1 MLTVLLSIFLWL
13 PASLSAQ
20 AYEDL
25 SSVRV
30 EELSDAQVRGF
41 ILEATRSGMNINQ
54 MDPLLIQRGMSIAE
68 ISKLKTRIQAMDRN
82 ALRPAND
89 VILNRPGARQL
100 QDSLTRLEMKPLM
113 DYNQAFAELTSRNF
127 GFAVFN
133 NPRISFEPNLKIPTP
148 KNYQLSVNDELL
160 IDVSGNSEANYALKV
175 SPEGVIRIP
184 VAGPVQ
190 VNGLTIEQAKK
201 AITQKL
207 STTIYTA
214 IRTGKTTV
222 DVTLGSIRSI
232 NVIVIGEAN
241 LPGTYTLPSLA
252 TAFHALYA
260 CGGPGP
266 NGSFRN
272 IQVIRNNTTVAE
284 LDIYEYLVTGNR
296 KKDIRLMDQD
306 VIKINSY
313 EKRIELKGEVK
324 KPGLYDV
331 AAGETVKTIISYAG
345 GFTDQA
351 YTSRIQVYR
360 NTATERKISTVTEDE
375 LSALVPEKG
384 DNYVVGK
391 ILNRFANRISL
402 SGAVYRPGEYE
413 LKEGMTLKAL
423 INQADGFRED
433 AFTDR
438 GNIHRLKP
446 DLSPEIVSFDLGKV
460 MNGTMRDIILQKE
473 DKVIIYSKFD
483 LKEAYYIKIEGEV
496 TVPGTYLFEEGMQIQ
511 DLILMA
517 GGLKE
522 SSSLK
527 KIELSRRVKDT
538 LQQDPEKIKTAIIFQ
553 QDFNLGLKDSAG
565 LSPFPLQPFD
575 EVVIRAAPGY
585 FVQKNV
591 VIEGE
596 VLYGGKYTL
605 QAKNDR
611 ISDLVKRSGGFTSEA
626 YIKGAVLVRTRNF
639 TKTEQANLQQG
650 VRNLVKQNLE
660 SGVAT
665 EIIKAEVTDFSLKKS
680 DIVGISL
687 EEILKAPGSKFD
699 LLLNDGDTLR
709 IPKQL
714 QTVRVNGEVLYPTLV
729 RYDRNLNFKDYIINS
744 GGFSDRA
751 SRKNSYII
759 HPNGLVKGTTNFLFF
774 KNYPGV
780 NPGSE
785 IYIPSKR
792 PKERLGTA
800 ATITIM
806 ATIVSMFAL
815 VITALK

>member
-1 MLTVLLSIFLWL
+1 MALLSFLLWL
-13 PASLSAQ
+13 PASLTGQS
-20 AYEDL
+20 YEDL
-25 SSVRV
+25 SSIRV
-30 EELSDAQVRGF
+30 DELSDAQVRGF
-41 ILEATRSGMNINQ
+41 LLEVTRSGMNINQ
-54 MDPLLIQRGMSIAE
+54 LDPLLLQRGMSTSE
-68 ISKLKTRIQAMDRN
+68 ISKLKNRIQSMDRY
-82 ALRPAND
+82 ALKPASDGKTNS
-89 VILNRPGARQL
+89 PGARKV
-100 QDSLTRLEMKPLM
+100 QDSLTQLEMKPLM
-113 DYNQAFAELTSRNF
+113 EYNQVFAELTSRNF
-127 GFAVFN
+127 GFSVFN
-133 NPRISFEPNLKIPTP
+133 NPRISFEPNLNIPTP
-148 KNYQLSVNDELL
+148 TNYQLSVNDELL

-175 SPEGVIRIP
+175 SPEGLIRIP

-201 AITQKL
+201 AIVKKL
-207 STTIYTA
+207 TSTIYTA

-222 DVTLGSIRSI
+222 DVTLGAIRSI
-232 NVIVIGEAN
+232 KITVIGEAN
-241 LPGTYTLPSLA
+241 LPGTYTLPSVA

-272 IQVIRNNTTVAE
+272 IQVIRNNATVAE
-284 LDIYEYLVTGNR
+284 LDIYDYLVNGNR

-306 VIKINSY
+306 VIKINAY
-313 EKRIELKGEVK
+313 GKRIELKGEVK

-331 AAGETVKTIISYAG
+331 AAGETMKTIILYAG

-360 NTATERKISTVTEDE
+360 NTATERKISTVTGDD
-375 LSALVPEKG
+375 LSVLIPEKG
-384 DNYVVGK
+384 DNYIVGK
-391 ILNRFANRISL
+391 ILSRFANRISL

-413 LKEGMTLKAL
+413 LKDGMTLKTL
-423 INQADGFRED
+423 ITQADGIRED
-433 AFTDR
+433 AYIDR
-438 GNIHRLKP
+438 GNIHRLKS
-446 DLSPEIVSFDLGKV
+446 DLSPEIISFDLGKL
-460 MNGTMRDIILQKE
+460 MSGMMQDITLQKE
-473 DKVIIYSKFD
+473 DKIIIYSKFD
-483 LKEAYYIKIEGEV
+483 LKEAYYVKIDGEV
-496 TVPGTYLFEEGMQIQ
+496 TVPGTYIFEEGMQIQ
-511 DLILMA
+511 DLVLMA

-527 KIELSRRVKDT
+527 KIEVSRRVKDS
-538 LQQDPEKIKTAIIFQ
+538 LVQQDTEQIKTALIFQ
-553 QDFNLGLKDSAG
+553 QDFNSGLKDSSG
-565 LSPFPLQPFD
+565 LSPFPLLPFD
-575 EVVIRAAPGY
+575 EVVVRTAPGY
-585 FVQKNV
+585 YVQKNV

-605 QAKNDR
+605 QGKNDR
-611 ISDLVKRSGGFTSEA
+611 ISDLVKRSGGLTSEA
-626 YIKGAVLVRTRNF
+626 YVKGAVLVRTRSF
-639 TKTEQANLQQG
+639 TKTELANLQQG

-665 EIIKAEVTDFSLKKS
+665 EIIKAEVTDFGLKKS
-680 DIVGISL
+680 DIVGINL
-687 EEILKAPGSKFD
+687 EEILAEAGSKFD

-729 RYDRNLNFKDYIINS
+729 RYDRKLNFKEYIINS

-759 HPNGLVKGTTNFLFF
+759 HPNGLVKGTTNFLFY
-774 KNYPGV
+774 KNYPSV

-792 PKERLGTA
+792 PKEKLGTA